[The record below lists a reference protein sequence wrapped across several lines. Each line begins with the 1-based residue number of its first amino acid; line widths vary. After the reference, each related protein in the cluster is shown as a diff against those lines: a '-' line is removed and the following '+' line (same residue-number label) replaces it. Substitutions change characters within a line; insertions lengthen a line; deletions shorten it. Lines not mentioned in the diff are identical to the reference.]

1 MVGYGLN
8 ETKEEKKAEKAEPK
22 KAGGAFGEGA
32 SFGRPTFGGRKKVT
46 ADGGKFAGGDFSA
59 GLDDLD
65 NAPKNTSSQKT
76 AQVEEAK
83 AESKGPVKPTFRGRM
98 NLTGGPSANADN
110 SGVKTN
116 YDFGVVYSTKRVEGE
131 GGERTEG
138 EAKADGEQTQHRR
151 ERKQRDH
158 GTEFGKEKKHND
170 SEDDDFMIVRDPK
183 TRAKKTKA
191 DNSDSDEEEGSG
203 FRGGYRGRGFEGSRV
218 SRGGERGR
226 GGGERG
232 GFFKNSS
239 KRTE

>member
-1 MVGYGLN
+1 M
-8 ETKEEKKAEKAEPK
+8 K

-32 SFGRPTFGGRKKVT
+32 SFGRPTFGGRKVVSKEN
-46 ADGGKFAGGDFSA
+46 GGKFAGGDFSA

-65 NAPKNTSSQKT
+65 NAPKNTSSNKT
-76 AQVEEAK
+76 APVEEAK

-131 GGERTEG
+131 GGERAEG
-138 EAKADGEQTQHRR
+138 DRADGEQTQHRR

-158 GTEFGKEKKHND
+158 GTEFGKEKKQND
-170 SEDDDFMIVRDPK
+170 DDEDNDFMIVRDPK
-183 TRAKKTKA
+183 TRAKKA
-191 DNSDSDEEEGSG
+191 FAANSDSDEEDSRGG
-203 FRGGYRGRGFEGSRV
+203 RGGYRGGFRGGERGSGFEGSRV
-218 SRGGERGR
+218 NRGGERGR
-226 GGGERG
+226 GGDGERRG

-239 KRTE
+239 KRAE